1 MKKII
6 IIILT
11 LFLFTG
17 CTTYKS
23 KDTIPNLKKIT
34 EDADKIVSVTIID
47 NSYSIEGKTC
57 YDAPVSEIVKLFKDV
72 TKVKESKVRVTDS
85 DITYTISMEDEKIYL
100 NFESKYLLD
109 NNTSYELKD
118 FSHPNFVKNYTEVVC
133 PE

>member
-23 KDTIPNLKKIT
+23 KDTIVNLKKIT

-57 YDAPVSEIVKLFKDV
+57 YDAPVSEIVKLFNDV

-85 DITYTISMEDEKIYL
+85 DITYAISMEDEKIYL